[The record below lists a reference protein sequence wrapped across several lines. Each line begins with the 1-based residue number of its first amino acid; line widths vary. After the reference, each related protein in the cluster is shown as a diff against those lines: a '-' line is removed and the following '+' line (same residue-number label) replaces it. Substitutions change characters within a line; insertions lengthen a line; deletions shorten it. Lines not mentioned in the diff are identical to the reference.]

1 MGRDKQ
7 ASIDVERLYKK
18 LFKIPEKKKLIPIFL
33 VLLTIFSLLEI
44 STIFF
49 TALVMG
55 TIFASKK
62 LIGLKFNLKRTVFLA
77 ILILLLG
84 FTSLKAFGSF
94 SGAYFL
100 FLAVLYFCS
109 ERGFIPSAISS
120 SVPFLILDP
129 SSALVLIV
137 SAFTFLLYLQFLN
150 FGLDLNLR
158 DYVKGFVKLWLTED
172 PRSLEKILSK
182 DSEIFEGR
190 VRCLRIGNNK
200 LISTDFHPG
209 PFRNLG
215 GSKLVEMLDFHDSVY
230 LHSPSAHTRDPT
242 SEEDVLA
249 IKNSL
254 DCNGEKINAMKPF
267 EIEGKNFKVFCFPFD
282 KIRLIFVSGKRRID
296 DFIVESEN
304 FVVDCHNAN
313 FQGELSFEEIVEI
326 RELVERAEKIESEKA
341 SVKSG
346 FVKVEFSSDSIV
358 QYVAAV
364 ILDYGEEKFAIVVF
378 DSNNV
383 ELDFREKVEEMF
395 SQLGYKAIVCSTDN
409 HRKTG
414 AKVRESYKPAG
425 SCLKDYEAVEK
436 LLNGCKSLELAEVD
450 LFYSERRV
458 KIGVLGKILERIEKV
473 EKRANFYIAVFF
485 SLVIFNL
492 FLPFAKVI

>member
-7 ASIDVERLYKK
+7 VSIDAERLYKK
-18 LFKIPEKKKLIPIFL
+18 LFKIPEEKKLIPVFL
-33 VLLTIFSLLEI
+33 VLLAILSILEFSTL
-44 STIFF
+44 FF
-49 TALVMG
+49 TALVLG

-62 LIGLKFNLKRTVFLA
+62 LIGLNFNLKRTVFLA
-77 ILILLLG
+77 LLIILLG
-84 FTSLKAFGSF
+84 FISLKAFRSF

-129 SSALVLIV
+129 SSAFVLAI
-137 SAFTFLLYLQFLN
+137 SALTFFLYLRFLN

-158 DYVKGFVKLWLTED
+158 DYVKGFVKFWLTDD
-172 PRSLEKILSK
+172 PRLLEKVLSK
-182 DSEIFEGR
+182 DSETFEGR
-190 VRCLRIGNNK
+190 VRCLRIGNAK

-215 GSKLVEMLDFHDSVY
+215 GSKLVELLDFPNSVY

-242 SEEDVLA
+242 TEEDVLA

-254 DCNGEKINAMKPF
+254 DCNGEKIDAMKPF

-313 FQGELSFEEIVEI
+313 FQGELSFEEIEEI
-326 RELVERAEKIESEKA
+326 KELVKRAEKIESEKA
-341 SVKSG
+341 ILKSG
-346 FVKVEFSSDSIV
+346 FVKTEFSSDSIV
-358 QYVAAV
+358 RYLAAV
-364 ILDYGEEKFAIVVF
+364 ILDYGEDKFAIVVF

-383 ELDFREKVEEMF
+383 ELDFREKVEKMF
-395 SQLGYKAIVCSTDN
+395 SQFGYKAIVCSTDN

-425 SCLKDYEAVEK
+425 SCLEDYEAVEK
-436 LLNGCKSLELAEVD
+436 LLNSCKNLELAEVD
-450 LFYSERRV
+450 LSYSERRV
-458 KIGVLGKILERIEKV
+458 KIRVLGKILEKLGKV
-473 EKRANFYIAVFF
+473 EKKANFYIAVFF
-485 SLVIFNL
+485 LLIILNL
-492 FLPFAKVI
+492 FLPLAKVI